1 MKHAPQTFLQAT
13 IRMTGALR
21 HETMLAQT
29 GALAKLN
36 RAATAKQEAFADFSA
51 ACAARGAFDPCTDEE
66 QEALRELLAAA
77 NESALVLEAVR
88 GTLGDFVARLKAA
101 VSSLADSG
109 TYGPDGWRCRD
120 VLAVRVDASA

>member
-1 MKHAPQTFLQAT
+1 MTHAPQTFLQAT
-13 IRMTGALR
+13 IRMTDALR

-36 RAATAKQEAFADFSA
+36 RAAIAKQQAFIAFSA
-51 ACAARGAFDPCTDEE
+51 ACATREAIEPCSDAE
-66 QEALRELLAAA
+66 QEALRNLLTAA
-77 NESALVLEAVR
+77 NESALVLEAVM

-101 VSSLADSG
+101 VSSLADAG
-109 TYGPDGWRCRD
+109 TYGPNAWRCRD